1 MIIPP
6 TMQRIGMTGPGGP
19 EVMVVEQ
26 APTPRP
32 ASGQIL
38 IQVQAAGINRPDLL
52 QRQGMYPPPKDAS
65 PVLGLEVAGVVAALG
80 DGVEGWRAGDRVCA
94 LVNGGGYAQFC
105 AAPAAQCLRW
115 PEGYDAVRAAAIPET
130 FFTVWANMFVHG
142 RLRGGEAVLVH
153 GGTSGIGTT
162 AIQLAREFGAQV
174 LATAGS
180 DEKVAAC
187 VKLGAAHGINYRTQ
201 DFVAEVQRLTQGRG
215 VDVVVDIVG
224 GSYLHRNLQCLAMD
238 GREVIVA
245 VQGGTHD
252 PDFDM
257 RLVMVKRL
265 TITGST
271 MRPRTTAE
279 KGAIADAL
287 RENVWPVLD
296 AGRCAPPIH
305 ATFPMAQ
312 APEAHRMMQDG
323 AHIGKIVLV
332 MPA

>member
-1 MIIPP
+1 
-6 TMQRIGMTGPGGP
+6 MQRIGMTGPGGP